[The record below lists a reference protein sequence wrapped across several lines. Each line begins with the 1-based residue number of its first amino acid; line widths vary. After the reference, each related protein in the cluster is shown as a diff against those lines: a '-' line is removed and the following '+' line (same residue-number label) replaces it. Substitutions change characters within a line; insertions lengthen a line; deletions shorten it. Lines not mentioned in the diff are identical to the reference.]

1 MSLFSFIY
9 FNRQRN
15 KYKMNSKL
23 CNTISPILCV
33 LLLINLTC
41 VTPQRNRNRQQQQQQ
56 QQPVQQPQVDPQ
68 QEIDIQQAIN
78 QVFNTTPTQT
88 PPPRGF
94 GVIVTPEP
102 NVSPTTAPQTLVTD
116 GVQCTCVPYHM
127 CDPNTNSVKNPGDD
141 NVIDGFG
148 LIDIRFD
155 PEDCQDVLDVCCK
168 GASVKEEPIVP
179 PPVTNKPNRA
189 SGCGIRNVGGID
201 FKITGAFVSNC
212 LSINYDQY
220 KMIYIFSFYG

>member
-1 MSLFSFIY
+1 MKS
-9 FNRQRN
+9 
-15 KYKMNSKL
+15 KYNYS
-23 CNTISPILCV
+23 V
-33 LLLINLTC
+33 LLLVCLSLFLNLVC
-41 VTPQRNRNRQQQQQQ
+41 ATPQRNQNRQQQQPNQQ
-56 QQPVQQPQVDPQ
+56 QTQQTLQSNP

-78 QVFNTTPTQT
+78 QVFNTTPNTT

-94 GVIVTPEP
+94 GVIVTPDP
-102 NVSPTTAPQTLVTD
+102 VFTPTTAPQTLTNN
-116 GVQCTCVPYHM
+116 GEQCTCVPYHM
-127 CDPNTNSVKNPGDD
+127 CDPNTNSVKQPGDD

-168 GASVKEEPIVP
+168 GAAVKEEPIVP

-201 FKITGAFVSNC
+201 FKITGNLVSKA
-212 LSINYDQY
+212 YRDQ
-220 KMIYIFSFYG
+220 